1 MACPSEAI
9 FPGYTQFSIDR
20 ELYEF
25 GIDYANPY
33 GKHKTDKRRDAYG
46 SIMRQGNFQ
55 EKDREMKRNRRKI

>member
-1 MACPSEAI
+1 MTCPSEEI

-33 GKHKTDKRRDAYG
+33 GKLKP
-46 SIMRQGNFQ
+46 
-55 EKDREMKRNRRKI
+55 MKGGMLMEA